1 MPRHHR
7 HPRLR
12 PRPEPRL
19 WNSVTLP
26 AVLVIFLVFILPVL
40 MRGAS

>member
-7 HPRLR
+7 RPRLR

-26 AVLVIFLVFILPVL
+26 AALVILIVFILPAL